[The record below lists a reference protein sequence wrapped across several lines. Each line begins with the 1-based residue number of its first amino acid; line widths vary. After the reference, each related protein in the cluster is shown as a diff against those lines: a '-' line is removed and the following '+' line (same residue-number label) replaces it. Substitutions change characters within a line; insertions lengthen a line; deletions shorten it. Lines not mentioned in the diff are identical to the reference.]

1 MSGITDLINF
11 DNYEKASELDE
22 YMRYSI
28 ASQCTN
34 LYFGDDKKL
43 HCDAQE
49 VEEIRR
55 MIHTAE
61 SSENMQIN
69 H

>member
-1 MSGITDLINF
+1 M
-11 DNYEKASELDE
+11 
-22 YMRYSI
+22 
-28 ASQCTN
+28 N

-43 HCDAQE
+43 HCDVQE